1 MEVPGALGAGSLCC
15 HPPQRSTSALGSWRQ
30 TSPSSAYGQAT
41 PTFPKLSPGLGP
53 TRTLS
58 FPPPCQKNPPKV
70 SHSPPNS
77 LTGRGQPRL
86 WTPSH
91 STLSSRRPAALSIL
105 QPEQPGEQIRV
116 LPAHHSGGGRAGGQ
130 QGRERDLHPRRAL
143 PARPPQPPSALPIPL
158 EHQSPPTTW
167 LTAVHIR
174 PFPGLRC
181 LWPFLR
187 LET

>member
-130 QGRERDLHPRRAL
+130 QGRERDLHPRRVL
-143 PARPPQPPSALPIPL
+143 HTPPHPRPPTPPSL
-158 EHQSPPTTW
+158 SPTHP
-167 LTAVHIR
+167 
-174 PFPGLRC
+174 P
-181 LWPFLR
+181 
-187 LET
+187 